1 METAACSHYWWVN
14 VDTQKHTEEAKSQG
28 RHSIEKEIEKAVG
41 NSPEPSSPEVGRD
54 MG

>member
-1 METAACSHYWWVN
+1 

-41 NSPEPSSPEVGRD
+41 NSPETSGPEVDRD